1 MESDMKSAIQQIRV
15 LVEEKKK
22 LLLDK
27 SFVEEDDGEV
37 FAKEATHKIIEFFN
51 LGIQKLSHTL
61 TKMTILLSERPLP
74 KMKEMIPLFNELSQE
89 IGQFYEIFTTVYPI
103 HCGVPL
109 KQMYKLACVDSLEVI
124 DEVLSETINNV
135 YNKEKLLKANG
146 CVWDTCN
153 KIKTLPRDML
163 QLLVWRC
170 QTEYETLVD
179 AEEELKSEIKEHE
192 ESDFNFD
199 DSSWSEEDLKLLTP
213 TSGLIKTAHS
223 ACKKIKQCTLRSGK
237 LETRDQIRDL
247 GSTYRAVQ
255 TLSPCVDD
263 LVTSLY
269 PPLVKKQV
277 FVSVQSLLSA
287 LESILSSLP
296 ATHLVTTEDTKW
308 IDFLQKAVQHN
319 GTKLMDSLAYNAQ
332 DVASEVGEMSIS

>member
-27 SFVEEDDGEV
+27 SFGEEDNGEV
-37 FAKEATHKIIEFFN
+37 FSREASLKIIEFLN

-103 HCGVPL
+103 HFGVQL
-109 KQMYKLACVDSLEVI
+109 KQMYKLACVDALEVI
-124 DEVLSETINNV
+124 DEVLKETINNV

-146 CVWDTCN
+146 CVWETCN
-153 KIKTLPRDML
+153 KLKSLPRDML
-163 QLLVWRC
+163 QLCVWKC
-170 QTEYETLVD
+170 QTEYDTLVD
-179 AEEELKSEIKEHE
+179 AEEELKSEINEHQ

-199 DSSWSEEDLKLLTP
+199 DSSWSDEDLKLLTP
-213 TSGLIKTAHS
+213 ASGLIKTAHS
-223 ACKKIKQCTLRSGK
+223 ACKKIKQCTARSGK
-237 LETRDQIRDL
+237 LDTVAQIKDL
-247 GSTYRAVQ
+247 DSTCRAVS
-255 TLSPCVDD
+255 TLSPGVDD

-277 FVSVQSLLSA
+277 FVAVQSLLSA
-287 LESILSSLP
+287 LESILSNLL
-296 ATHLVTTEDTKW
+296 ATHFIQTEDNKW

-319 GTKLMDSLAYNAQ
+319 GSKLLDSLAYNAQ
-332 DVASEVGEMSIS
+332 DVASEMNEMSIS